1 MPRLHS
7 FSPLLAGALLA
18 AGGACSLTIA
28 RADECTSNTQCREA
42 FGWGSVCGAE
52 GFCEAAEVPER
63 CTRTSPGDFF
73 ANPEKY
79 RDAWVIGALFAEDP
93 HLDSIRAT
101 ELAIAQV
108 NDEGGLEDR
117 DFAVVY
123 CDYAET
129 FGDGA
134 DSEQA
139 SADGALW
146 LADTLGVSAIVG
158 PRGSSRTEAAF
169 NALDGRDVLLISP
182 SATSPDL
189 TALDETSPSDENPG
203 LLWRTAAPDTVQAV
217 TIVQD
222 LEDRGVGSLVI
233 IAQSGSYGDGL
244 ANLIQEQFSG
254 STSLESF
261 SGSPAVAI
269 AAAAESAAEEVVF
282 ISSDVGDYVAFFR
295 GAVASD
301 SLRDTYDAMG
311 IFLPDAAFNMTL
323 LSELAKPGGSGDPT
337 VLYDNVRGTRYPPA
351 TGTLFNAFSASYA
364 TAYNDSP
371 EASGFTAHTY
381 DAAWLVVYATAWAR
395 YNEDDLGGRSLAR
408 GLRRI
413 SSGESVQINTDGWGQ
428 VVPAFMAGASID
440 VEGVS
445 GSLDYDPAT
454 EETTAP
460 TSLWVIVESSPG
472 SYEFDDVQDP

>member
-1 MPRLHS
+1 M
-7 FSPLLAGALLA
+7 LA

-28 RADECTSNTQCREA
+28 RADECTSNAQCREA
-42 FGWGSVCGAE
+42 FGWGSVCGDE
-52 GFCEAAEVPER
+52 GFCEAAKVPER
-63 CTRTSPGDFF
+63 CSRTSPADFF
-73 ANPEKY
+73 ESPDKY
-79 RDAWVIGALFAEDP
+79 RDAWVIGALFAEDT

-101 ELAIAQV
+101 ELAVTQV
-108 NDEGGLEDR
+108 NEEGGLEER
-117 DFAVVY
+117 EFAVVY
-123 CDYAET
+123 CDYGDS
-129 FGDGA
+129 FGDGL
-134 DSEQA
+134 DDEQA
-139 SADGALW
+139 TADGALW

-169 NALDGRDVLLISP
+169 TALDGRDVLLISP
-182 SATSPDL
+182 SATSPEL
-189 TALDETSPSDENPG
+189 TAIDETSPTDESPG
-203 LLWRTAAPDTVQAV
+203 LLWRTAAPDTAQAA
-217 TIVQD
+217 TIVLD
-222 LEDRGVGSLVI
+222 LEDRGVSSLVI

-244 ANLIQEQFSG
+244 AGLIQEQFAG
-254 STSLESF
+254 TATLQSF
-261 SGSPAVAI
+261 SGSPAAAI
-269 AAAAESAAEEVVF
+269 ADAAEAGAEEVVF
-282 ISSDVGDYVAFFR
+282 ISSDVEDYVAFFR

-311 IFLPDAAFNMTL
+311 IFLPDAAFNMNL
-323 LSELAKPGGSGDPT
+323 LEDLSEPGGSGDPS

-351 TGTLFNAFSASYA
+351 AGTLFNTFSVSYA

-381 DAAWLVVYATAWAR
+381 DAAWLVAYATAWAF

-413 SSGESVQINTDGWGQ
+413 SSGESVPINTGGWGQ
-428 VVPAFMAGASID
+428 VVPAFMAGDSID

-445 GSLDYDPAT
+445 GSLDYDPST

-472 SYEFDDVQDP
+472 SYEFDDVPGA